1 MCRMVVAARVTLFA
15 AMVLTVA
22 ACEKP
27 SSLII
32 ELADYTLDNEDE
44 VRVIFEEHFDNDRR
58 IRDFVRTDFAP
69 IPLRASSKVGPYLTE
84 DEGTAVVR
92 VELLRR
98 LDFSRLNE
106 PIRIAL
112 GDATFQPRSDQ
123 RLRLTVFR
131 SVADPRALCEDI
143 CEEAISFPIAAEY
156 QRVPGEAL
164 WLAWKTK
171 DWWD

>member
-1 MCRMVVAARVTLFA
+1 MCRMVRLARATVIAT
-15 AMVLTVA
+15 MVFGVA

-32 ELADYTLDNEDE
+32 EIADYTFDNEDE
-44 VRVIFEEHFDNDRR
+44 VRVIFEEHFDNNRR

-69 IPLRASSKVGPYLTE
+69 IPHRASSKVGPYYTE

-98 LDFSRLNE
+98 REFSRLNE

-112 GDATFQPRSDQ
+112 GDASFEPRSDQ

-131 SVADPRALCEDI
+131 SAIDPRPLCQDI
-143 CEEAISFPIAAEY
+143 CEEAISFPIAPEY

-171 DWWD
+171 DWFD